1 MIDGVF
7 AVAILAGV
15 GLVMLVLLVLV
26 LRQRRDLARLE
37 EKLGADGS
45 VNLLAEWLRTLD
57 SNLRQQTE
65 TVNRT
70 LQRTNQVISQRLDA
84 AAQLI
89 SSVGKEV
96 GQVRQIGQQLS
107 SFQEMLRAPK
117 FRGNLGEEILR
128 DLIAQVLPREVYDF
142 QYRFRNGLIV
152 DAVVRTESGLIPID
166 SKFPLEAFQRYARA
180 EGEREKESAWRE
192 FRRSF
197 KQHVEAVATK
207 YILPAEGTTPFALL
221 YVPSEAVYH
230 EIVSRGTELIQYARE
245 KAVFLVSPN
254 GFYYFLQV
262 LLVGLQG
269 QRVEEA
275 AKQILETLAAIRR
288 ENEQL
293 GEALRTLES
302 HLNNARGALDR
313 VRNRQQSFA
322 RLLESAGH
330 LSPASVVSGGKSDR
344 PVRAH
349 GAFEVSDPAKR

>member
-1 MIDGVF
+1 MSDSGNIVF
-7 AVAILAGV
+7 VAGV
-15 GLVMLVLLVLV
+15 GILLLTLLVLV
-26 LRQRRDLARLE
+26 WRQRRALARLE
-37 EKLGADGS
+37 EKVGDGS
-45 VNLLAEWLRTLD
+45 VNLLAEWLRTMD

-65 TVNRT
+65 AVNRT
-70 LQRTNQVISQRLDA
+70 LQRTNQAISQRLDA

-128 DLIAQVLPREVYDF
+128 DLIAQVLPRDVYDF
-142 QYRFRNGLIV
+142 QYRFRNGLVV

-166 SKFPLEAFQRYARA
+166 SKFPLEAFQRYGRA
-180 EGEREKESAWRE
+180 EDEREKEAAWRE

-197 KQHVEAVATK
+197 KQHVDAVASK
-207 YILPAEGTTPFALL
+207 YIMPGEGTAPFALL

-230 EIVSRGTELIQYARE
+230 EIVSRGTELIRYARE
-245 KAVFLVSPN
+245 KAVFVVSPN

-262 LLVGLQG
+262 LLLGLQS

-275 AKQILETLAAIRR
+275 AQQILETLAAIRR

-293 GEALRTLES
+293 GDALRTLEG

-313 VRNRQQSFA
+313 VRSRQENFA
-322 RLLESAGH
+322 RLLEAARHVPTSSGTTKSTPEHIIRRA
-330 LSPASVVSGGKSDR
+330 ASS
-344 PVRAH
+344 
-349 GAFEVSDPAKR
+349 

>member
-1 MIDGVF
+1 MESS
-7 AVAILAGV
+7 ALVAFVVGV
-15 GLVMLVLLVLV
+15 GVMLLVLLALV
-26 LRQRRDLARLE
+26 WHQRRALARLE
-37 EKLGADGS
+37 ERVGDGS
-45 VNLLAEWLRTLD
+45 VNLLAEWLRTMD
-57 SNLRQQTE
+57 NNLRQQTE
-65 TVNRT
+65 TVSRT
-70 LQRTNQVISQRLDA
+70 LQRTNQEISKRLDA

-128 DLIAQVLPREVYDF
+128 DLIAQVLPRDVYDF
-142 QYRFRNGLIV
+142 QYRFRNGLVV
-152 DAVVRTESGLIPID
+152 DAAVRTESGVIPID
-166 SKFPLEAFQRYARA
+166 SKFPLETFQRYARA
-180 EGEREKESAWRE
+180 GNEREKEGAWKE

-197 KQHVEAVATK
+197 RQHVDAVASK
-207 YILPAEGTTPFALL
+207 YILPGEGTTPFALL

-230 EIVSRGTELIQYARE
+230 EIVSRGTELVRYARE
-245 KAVFLVSPN
+245 KSVFVVSPN

-262 LLVGLQG
+262 LLLGLQS

-293 GEALRTLES
+293 GDALRTLEG

-313 VRNRQQSFA
+313 VRSRQENFA
-322 RLLESAGH
+322 RLLEVARH
-330 LSPASVVSGGKSDR
+330 LPADSTAVPATSDR
-344 PVRAH
+344 VVHRRA
-349 GAFEVSDPAKR
+349 SS